1 MKKIILTIA
10 VIFLSISSFAQIKVI
25 EKTSV
30 EIGYLRLGLSMDKN
44 IVVTLDN
51 NYYTFMYKDIQY
63 TQITDY
69 KYFSFKGKENLDGLY
84 NIMMEQFKAEKN
96 TELNIELDGNTIIIV
111 TKKMMGTPYLLVMVM
126 APRQPIGSF
135 YVEPKYMD
143 TLFGK

>member
-51 NYYTFMYKDIQY
+51 NYYTFMYKDIRY